1 MHDRWRNYLAGRIRA
16 TVVRAVTQLFIA
28 HEACGAV
35 HAVSV
40 VGGSFARFY
49 VLGGGLVATDLGDAT
64 ESYDQ
69 PLLSRPGV
77 TLEHLLNRPT
87 LQVSL
92 ADEEPELACPWDMC
106 SGPTLGRILPLNVP
120 FGKGL
125 DLLVAMFKAAQ
136 ERVASADGVPARPPT
151 ILQDVLGSVKG
162 RAPPQQQRV
171 GFTIPSTD
179 EEYDTKHVIR
189 YIDETVRMV
198 PVTPN
203 EMTKLIESARWVPNA
218 MHTALENLT
227 SGFEAHPEADAVAE
241 RAMLEEIAE
250 STEHVEIEES
260 ADSANS
266 AQSAQFASM
275 KAAFEHGRGATSAS
289 DRDAWWGEKS
299 SRAAETN
306 GAKAASMPDASEI
319 EEEDPALDGFK
330 LGMAAG
336 TEDVLFDP
344 ESEFFVSIDGVED
357 AVFEPAPAPSTAG
370 DTEPAPEEWT
380 EEEPAAPDLKA
391 CEPISASTADI
402 PEPQAVDDADIEAAS
417 STDAVP
423 TTDAIPATDAAP
435 TDIASTTGA
444 TPRLPPHLAALQ
456 ALYDLEGDV
465 VKTTEVTTKV
475 DVPGMRPPPARSMG
489 FRGSSGAGP
498 RRPGEMPA
506 GEEDE

>member
-1 MHDRWRNYLAGRIRA
+1 VHSSWRKFLAGRIRA
-16 TVVRAVTQLFIA
+16 TVARAVTQLLIA

-64 ESYDQ
+64 KSYDQ

-77 TLEHLLNRPT
+77 TLQHLLHRPT

-92 ADEEPELACPWDMC
+92 ADEQPELACPWDLC
-106 SGPTLGRILPLNVP
+106 SGPVLGRILPLNVP

-136 ERVASADGVPARPPT
+136 ERVASADGVPVRPPT

-162 RAPPQQQRV
+162 RAQPQPQRD
-171 GFTIPSTD
+171 GYKILSSD
-179 EEYDTKHVIR
+179 EEHDTKHIIR
-189 YIDETVRMV
+189 YIDQTVRMV

-218 MHTALENLT
+218 MYTALENLT
-227 SGFEAHPEADAVAE
+227 SGFEAHPEADAVAGS
-241 RAMLEEIAE
+241 AKFEEIAE
-250 STEHVEIEES
+250 NTEPVEIEE
-260 ADSANS
+260 SANS

-275 KAAFEHGRGATSAS
+275 KAASDHGPAATSAP

-299 SRAAETN
+299 RSAAETT
-306 GAKAASMPDASEI
+306 GAKAASMPAASDI

-336 TEDVLFDP
+336 TEDALFDP

-357 AVFEPAPAPSTAG
+357 PVFEPAPAPATAG
-370 DTEPAPEEWT
+370 DAEPAPEEGI

-391 CEPISASTADI
+391 WEPIFSSTADI
-402 PEPQAVDDADIEAAS
+402 PEPLDADLEPAS
-417 STDAVP
+417 ATDAEP
-423 TTDAIPATDAAP
+423 TTDTIPATDAAP
-435 TDIASTTGA
+435 TDAASTTGA
-444 TPRLPPHLAALQ
+444 APRLPPHLAALQ

-475 DVPGMRPPPARSMG
+475 DVPGMRPPPPRSMG

-498 RRPGEMPA
+498 RRPGEVPA
-506 GEEDE
+506 GEEDK